1 MEPKRTRALP
11 SVKDRLAAQQ
21 ATIRYVARRSPHTSK
36 CRSEGGPLAA
46 AVRVSAGLGWMM
58 LAQLCFAVMNVSTR
72 LGAAHLPWPEIAA
85 GRFLIGALIAIGLG
99 VARGSPLRPSDPRG
113 ARWRSGYGTLAAIGS
128 FFALGSDRIGVAD
141 AATLTATAPVFVA
154 LLSGPLLGEAVG
166 PRLWVALA
174 LTFAGIVALLQPA
187 FALAW
192 PVVLVA
198 TLGALSYAMAI
209 IWLRRIGPAE
219 SHEAV
224 VLHFS
229 LTGLVTMLLLALPAW
244 RWPDGHGALYL
255 LGAGLGGG
263 GAQLAMTRAYALQRA
278 APVSA
283 LSSLGIVF
291 TYLLALPL
299 FPEHP
304 TAWQVAGSLLVI
316 LATAEISF
324 GHDRHPARAARPGV

>member
-1 MEPKRTRALP
+1 MAARI
-11 SVKDRLAAQQ
+11 RLS
-21 ATIRYVARRSPHTSK
+21 R
-36 CRSEGGPLAA
+36 
-46 AVRVSAGLGWMM
+46 GLGWMV

-72 LGAAHLPWPEIAA
+72 LGSAEMPWPEIAA
-85 GRFLIGALIAIGLG
+85 ARFLIGAVIAVALGLI
-99 VARGSPLRPSDPRG
+99 RGSSLRATDRVG
-113 ARWRSGYGTLAAIGS
+113 TRWRSGYGTLAAIGS

-141 AATLTATAPVFVA
+141 AATLGATAPIFVA
-154 LLSGPLLGEAVG
+154 LLSGPMLGERVG
-166 PRLWVALA
+166 SRVWAALGLA
-174 LTFAGIVALLQPA
+174 FAGIVALLRPS
-187 FALAW
+187 FTLAW

-198 TLGALSYAMAI
+198 TLGALSYAMAM
-209 IWLRRIGPAE
+209 IWLRRIGPGE

-244 RWPDGHGALYL
+244 RWPDARGGLYL

-283 LSSLGIVF
+283 LSTLGIVF

-299 FPEHP
+299 FPERP
-304 TAWQVAGSLLVI
+304 TGWQLTGSLLVI